1 LRDFL
6 PLREVELADTFCNF
20 AADLVWADLVW
31 VGADAWLLVWA
42 ETVPQAR
49 STAQPALKHAV
60 EMELPSL
67 KMWSGSNFLL
77 DRKQFPIEE
86 AG

>member
-1 LRDFL
+1 M
-6 PLREVELADTFCNF
+6 REVELADAFCNF
-20 AADLVWADLVW
+20 AADLAW
-31 VGADAWLLVWA
+31 VFGAGDWLLVCA

-49 STAQPALKHAV
+49 STAQPAPKHAV

-67 KMWSGSNFLL
+67 KIVSGSNSLV
-77 DRKQFPIEE
+77 DREQFPIEE